1 MIEHSAEISS
11 TLITPE
17 NFAELI
23 SMIYGNKISSAGAK
37 IALAEMFA
45 TGKDPSA
52 IVEEKWLAQVSDA
65 AQLEDIAR
73 EVIAGNQNA
82 VAEYKGGKVNALQ
95 FLVGQ
100 MMAKTKGKANPQIAR
115 ELIERLI
122 K

>member
-1 MIEHSAEISS
+1 MPNSS
-11 TLITPE
+11 P
-17 NFAELI
+17 
-23 SMIYGNKISSAGAK
+23 MIYGNKISSAGAK

-100 MMAKTKGKANPQIAR
+100 MMAKTKAKANPQIAR